1 MGVEIGNT
9 QTGLGRLDGAARGRG
24 WWGPPPWRG
33 CGNLGGACRGLMA
46 VDIGNTQT
54 VLGLFDGEET
64 RGQWRVAT
72 EAHRTAD
79 ELAVVYAALLQMR
92 GLRLGDVDAMIVS
105 SVVPALARSY
115 TDLASK
121 FFDVPYY
128 GVTAGLKTGPTT
140 M

>member
-1 MGVEIGNT
+1 
-9 QTGLGRLDGAARGRG
+9 
-24 WWGPPPWRG
+24 
-33 CGNLGGACRGLMA
+33 MA

-54 VLGLFDGEET
+54 VLGLFDGEEP

-79 ELAVVYAALLQMR
+79 ELAVVYAALLQMRGLRRGGVAGARGPRRPPPAAHGAAGARRGVYAALLQMR

-115 TDLASK
+115 TDLASQ
-121 FFDVPYY
+121 FFGVPFYRA
-128 GVTAGLKTGPTT
+128 TAGLE
-140 M
+140 

>member
-1 MGVEIGNT
+1 
-9 QTGLGRLDGAARGRG
+9 
-24 WWGPPPWRG
+24 
-33 CGNLGGACRGLMA
+33 MA

-54 VLGLFDGEET
+54 VLGLFDGEEP

-92 GLRLGDVDAMIVS
+92 GLQLGDVDAMIVS
-105 SVVPALARSY
+105 SVVPALARSH

-121 FFDVPYY
+121 FFDVPFY
-128 GVTAGLKTGPTT
+128 GVTAGMKTDLTNRYDDPGSVGAARLVYARGSGRHQGV
-140 M
+140 